1 MSEAGRDRIEQ
12 KIAASREMLE
22 RESESLT
29 AVPRRAPL
37 PDAYPPEN
45 YRSLAAE
52 YPWLTLAAGAGFG
65 LLVGAML
72 PRKVGGKLGQ
82 RALGAAAVAGEIG
95 LTLAARARDKAADA
109 GREGLSRVGESTADL
124 RERTARTAH
133 SAGSTGIV
141 LAREAIKLAA
151 KLRK

>member
-1 MSEAGRDRIEQ
+1 MSEAEALDQ
-12 KIAASREMLE
+12 ATKADAALP
-22 RESESLT
+22 
-29 AVPRRAPL
+29 VPARRSPL

-65 LLVGAML
+65 LLIGAML
-72 PRKVGGKLGQ
+72 PRKTGGKLGQ

-95 LTLAARARDKAADA
+95 LALSARARDKAAEA
-109 GREGLSRVGESTADL
+109 GRDGLARIGDSTADL
-124 RERTARTAH
+124 RERTARAAGQA
-133 SAGSTGIV
+133 AGSARSTGLE

-151 KLRK
+151 RLRK